1 MSNDL
6 QFRAKRPAIRS
17 VRPMTKSDLEAL
29 RQPSSRVR
37 LLKLRDAHHIIARLS
52 VLGLT
57 NREIAAETGYSEARI
72 SIIKGAPAMIE
83 LIEKYRATDNEK
95 FAQSRDQYYDDVVS
109 AGRRA
114 WRKIN
119 DALEADDDNEVT
131 EIPLDKLLKIASDSA
146 DRVGYHKRSTKENI
160 NIDFAA
166 RLELAISR
174 SARVITKD

>member
-6 QFRAKRPAIRS
+6 QFRATRPAIRS

>member
-1 MSNDL
+1 MSEVSY
-6 QFRAKRPAIRS
+6 RKPSTPYIKS
-17 VRPMTKSDLEAL
+17 VRSMTKDDIEAL

-37 LLKLRDAHHIIARLS
+37 LKKLRDSHHIIARLLVS
-52 VLGLT
+52 GLS
-57 NREIAAETGYSEARI
+57 NREVAQETGYSETRI
-72 SIIKGAPAMIE
+72 SIIKSSPAMQE
-83 LIEKYRATDNEK
+83 LIARYRADDDTAWREK
-95 FAQSRDQYYDDVVS
+95 RDTFYDYVHS
-109 AGRRA
+109 ASAKA

-119 DALEADDDNEVT
+119 EVLDADDENAAT
-131 EIPLDKLLKIASDSA
+131 EIPVDKLLKIASDGS

>member
-6 QFRAKRPAIRS
+6 QHRAKRAHIRS
-17 VRPMTKSDLEAL
+17 VRPITKADLEAL

-37 LLKLRDAHHIIARLS
+37 LLKIRDAHHIIARLC

-57 NREIAAETGYSEARI
+57 NREIASETGYSESRI
-72 SIIKGAPAMIE
+72 SIIKSAPAMVE
-83 LIEKYRATDNEK
+83 LIARYRATDDEK
-95 FAQSRDQYYDDVVS
+95 FAASRDQYYDDVVS
-109 AGRRA
+109 AGRKA

-131 EIPLDKLLKIASDSA
+131 EIPLDKLLKVASDSA

-166 RLELAISR
+166 RLELAISK
-174 SARVITKD
+174 SQRVITKT

>member
-1 MSNDL
+1 
-6 QFRAKRPAIRS
+6 
-17 VRPMTKSDLEAL
+17 MTKDDIEAL

-37 LLKLRDAHHIIARLS
+37 LKRLRESHHIIARLMVS
-52 VLGLT
+52 GMSQ
-57 NREIAAETGYSEARI
+57 REIAAEVGYSETRI
-72 SIIKGAPAMIE
+72 SIIKSSPAMQE
-83 LIEKYRATDNEK
+83 LIARYRADEDISWREK
-95 FAQSRDQYYDDVVS
+95 RDEYYDDVHR

-119 DALEADDDNEVT
+119 EILEADDDLAET
-131 EIPLDKLLKIASDSA
+131 EIPVDKLLKIASDAS

>member
-6 QFRAKRPAIRS
+6 QFRATRPAIRS

-83 LIEKYRATDNEK
+83 LIEKCCI
-95 FAQSRDQYYDDVVS
+95 F
-109 AGRRA
+109 
-114 WRKIN
+114 
-119 DALEADDDNEVT
+119 
-131 EIPLDKLLKIASDSA
+131 
-146 DRVGYHKRSTKENI
+146 STKFFDNHLDSLI
-160 NIDFAA
+160 IYYLLLYHDY
-166 RLELAISR
+166 L
-174 SARVITKD
+174 

>member
-174 SARVITKD
+174 SQRVITKT

>member
-6 QFRAKRPAIRS
+6 QFRATRPAIRS

-174 SARVITKD
+174 SQRVITKT